1 MATNIKTKKQVA
13 FKASGKARSK
23 TPNSQ
28 LFINELSSKEASMFH
43 LEFCKAT
50 SCSEIVNHRHIYPP
64 IDLAELE
71 TMKSIEPQDGE

>member
-28 LFINELSSKEASMFH
+28 LFINELSSKFH